1 MPARVPDLVSA
12 DGRGEHEDAP
22 VVDVADDAA
31 VAEDELA
38 GCEDDSG
45 GGVSALSASRVVGG
59 VFEREGEV
67 RGKGGDLLLDLG
79 EVAGAGLVGE
89 GVSCCLEGEGTKG
102 GDETNNADN
111 LVQHLGGQA
120 VAGVLRVNR
129 RRGLS

>member
-1 MPARVPDLVSA
+1 MGAGSMKTPQLLMSRMTPPLRRMSWPAVRTIL
-12 DGRGEHEDAP
+12 
-22 VVDVADDAA
+22 
-31 VAEDELA
+31 
-38 GCEDDSG
+38 G
-45 GGVSALSASRVVGG
+45 GGEVSALSASRVVGG

-120 VAGVLRVNR
+120 VAGVLCVNR